1 MDTSDLPAQDDL
13 LTTVRAVLG
22 CPVTLTADVDAVT
35 AELEAVACFRPDLQ
49 PALTAR
55 YLRDLVARMEQA
67 TTRELREPLGLVLTL
82 FWLGDRLA
90 VIGPYTEESTAP
102 GEAEELLG
110 SLHIPAAHLH
120 AYKLYRAR
128 FPIVDSEYVRRAAAA
143 LRTVAGHEP
152 EQAAAHA
159 VTTAEGPITPG
170 GDARPHSASFEV
182 IDDRYAVEQE
192 FMHAVAEGDER
203 RALRTLRRMA
213 SIPQAPSYLNT
224 PFLGATIIRILSRVA
239 AQQGGLP
246 PVTIDAIS
254 QTYAQRLHRRGHT
267 PDIPSAI
274 PDIAAMVADF
284 CQHVRRYR
292 RRPYSRMVCEVM
304 DEIELHLSDKVSSR
318 DLASRL
324 HISESHLARRFKAET
339 GRTVSEHVARERAS
353 RAAHLLKST
362 DQPIRD
368 IAAYVGYP
376 DANYFVKVFK
386 GVYQLTPSAYRV
398 QSASS

>member
-1 MDTSDLPAQDDL
+1 MDTSAPGARDDL
-13 LTTVRAVLG
+13 LATVRAVLG
-22 CPVTLTADVDAVT
+22 CPVTSTGDIGSFM
-35 AELEAVACFRPDLQ
+35 AELEAAACFRPDLQ

-55 YLRDLVARMEQA
+55 YLRDLVARMEPA
-67 TTRELREPLGLVLTL
+67 TTRELREPLGLVLTM
-82 FWLGDRLA
+82 FWLGDRLT
-90 VIGPYTEESTAP
+90 VIGPYTEESLAP

-143 LRTVAGHEP
+143 LRTVSGQEP
-152 EQAAAHA
+152 EQAASHA
-159 VTTAEGPITPG
+159 VTTAAGPVTPG

-182 IDDRYAVEQE
+182 INDRYAVEQE
-192 FMHAVAEGDER
+192 FMHAVAEGDEQG
-203 RALRTLRRMA
+203 ALRALRRMA

-254 QTYAQRLHRRGHT
+254 QAYAQRLHRRGHT
-267 PDIPSAI
+267 PDVPSAMQ
-274 PDIAAMVADF
+274 DIGAMVADF
-284 CQHVRRYR
+284 CRHVRRYR
-292 RRPYSRMVCEVM
+292 RRPYTRLVREVM
-304 DEIELHLSDKVSSR
+304 DEIELHLSDNVSSR
-318 DLASRL
+318 ELASRL

-339 GRTVSEHVARERAS
+339 GRTVSEHVARERAG
-353 RAAHLLKST
+353 RAAHLLQTT

-386 GVYQLTPSAYRV
+386 GVYQLTPSAYRARGAG
-398 QSASS
+398 S